1 MDLKVTDLSNI
12 DDRRYCYICEGVT
25 DEERLKKLGCLFVI
39 KTGGKYIRPEI
50 IKFIEN
56 VSKVR
61 KLVIITDP
69 DRPGKYIE
77 ERILKVAKESLVVSI
92 PKSKAI
98 KGNKLG
104 VAQMSLED
112 LKPILKPYILHD
124 ISVDENLSLEDEDF
138 IDLGL
143 SGVNSKAKRQILIN
157 KYSIPYSSSKT
168 VLDAILM
175 LGLTKTEIER
185 DLIDNDWKE

>member
-1 MDLKVTDLSNI
+1 MELKVTDLSNI

-61 KLVIITDP
+61 KLVIVTDP

-143 SGVNSKAKRQILIN
+143 SGVNSKIKRQILIN
-157 KYSIPYSSSKT
+157 KYSIPYSSSKA

-185 DLIDNDWKE
+185 DFIDND

>member
-157 KYSIPYSSSKT
+157 KYSIPYSSSKA

-185 DLIDNDWKE
+185 DLIDND